1 MESHDTSRVPG
12 GVISE
17 ATQILCIHIHYK
29 LPREVPI
36 LEDGF
41 TEGRLEGLSRSEM
54 VEENRTNR

>member
-1 MESHDTSRVPG
+1 MESHDTTHVPG

-36 LEDGF
+36 LEDCF
-41 TEGRLEGLSRSEM
+41 TEGRLEGLSPTEM
-54 VEENRTNR
+54 VEENRTNQ

>member
-1 MESHDTSRVPG
+1 MSRVPG